1 MGAVAGRPRKRLLD
15 HVLSGTFLARQH
27 GELLGSSG
35 DLPWPGFAALQIE
48 YRQARSVP
56 EQRAVAL
63 DFERLVRGVRTQA
76 DKLGIAPLANSL
88 SDEIAALGPPN
99 SIRQVTAF
107 FPRFLRHYQASASAG
122 KPFVLAP
129 FQRSFLSEFWRRDRY
144 GRRVYQVGLLG
155 VPKGS
160 GKTPFAA
167 GLGLHALVTGEHSP
181 DVYGI
186 AGSKQQARI
195 AQSFANRW
203 VDDGDLNQWCTPGR
217 TIRCPERHGAYT
229 ILSSDG
235 RLAQGVSPTAAIVDE
250 WWIFDHA
257 RERETFTALAQAL
270 HKREGDSWLLAIT
283 TAGWNLRSQLGETY
297 TTALNHPKLETH
309 RNGHLLV
316 LRDSDAGFLMHW
328 YGLPD
333 GSTADIENPKLVRA
347 CNPAGWVSPRAL
359 IRELHRP
366 DTDENDWRRL
376 HLNQWTSARQAW
388 LPTGCWAALAS
399 DADIPDDAT
408 VYAGVDVGWT
418 HDSTAVA
425 IAHRTSDGR
434 IVLRSHVW
442 TTDPDDPALRAAHG
456 ADTIQLVPG
465 GKMRLGLVED
475 HLRALRRRYTL
486 AEIAYDPSYFGR
498 SAETLEQEGF
508 TMVEFLPFSAPMRAA
523 WTAFYQ
529 AALEGTITHNRDPVL
544 TAHVDAA
551 AADRTESG
559 WKVRKLKSTNRID
572 ALAAAVIA
580 HARAQHDTGGDNTG
594 PQVFWLHLDG

>member
-1 MGAVAGRPRKRLLD
+1 MMVDVVAGRPKIRLLD
-15 HVLSGTFLARQH
+15 RVLSGTFLARQH
-27 GELLGSSG
+27 GELLGSSV
-35 DLPWPGFAALQIE
+35 DLPWPGFAALQVE
-48 YRQARSVP
+48 YRRARSIP
-56 EQRAVAL
+56 EQRAAAL

-88 SDEIAALGPPN
+88 ADEITALGPPN
-99 SIRQVTAF
+99 SIKQVTAF

-122 KPFVLAP
+122 KPFTLAP
-129 FQRSFLSEFWRRDRY
+129 FQKAFLSEFWRRDRH

-155 VPKGS
+155 VPKGN

-167 GLGLHALVTGEHSP
+167 GLGLHALVTGEHTP

-186 AGSKQQARI
+186 AGSKQQAAI
-195 AQSFANRW
+195 AQAFANRW
-203 VDDGDLNQWCTPGR
+203 VEDGDLGQWLTPGR
-217 TIRCPERHGAYT
+217 TIRCPERNGAYT

-235 RLAQGVSPTAAIVDE
+235 RLAQGVNPTAGIVDE
-250 WWIFDHA
+250 WWNAEHA
-257 RERETFTALAQAL
+257 RQRETFTALSQAL
-270 HKREGDSWLLAIT
+270 HKREGESWLLAIT

-297 TTALNHPKLETH
+297 TAALNHPKLETH
-309 RNGHLLV
+309 RDGHLLV

-328 YGLPD
+328 FGVTD
-333 GSTADIENPKLVRA
+333 GTTVDIEDPKLIRA
-347 CNPAGWVSPRAL
+347 CNPAAWVSPRAL

-376 HLNQWTSARQAW
+376 HLSQWTAARQAW
-388 LPTGCWAALAS
+388 LPAGCWAGLAS
-399 DADIPDDAT
+399 DTGIPDAAT
-408 VYAGVDVGWT
+408 IYAGVDVGWT

-442 TTDPDDPALRAAHG
+442 TTDHDDPALRAAAG
-456 ADTIQLVPG
+456 SGTIQLVAG
-465 GKMRLGLVED
+465 GKMRLALVED
-475 HLRALRRRYTL
+475 HLRVLRRRYTL
-486 AEIAYDPSYFGR
+486 AEVGYDPSYFGR

-508 TMVEFLPFSAPMRAA
+508 TMVEFLPFSAPMRAG

-529 AALEGTITHNRDPVL
+529 AAVEGTITHNRDPVL
-544 TAHVDAA
+544 AAHVDAA

-559 WKVRKLKSTNRID
+559 WKVRKLQSQSRID

-580 HARAQHDTGGDNTG
+580 HARALHDTGGDNGT
-594 PQVFWLHLDG
+594 PQILWF